1 MSTVGYDFG
10 GALAA
15 AAVRTSCVLRGLPT
29 KAAADG
35 SADSNNKQQLSP
47 FMINIIYL
55 SPTTN
60 NTTFISFKMIISEK
74 ACCAT
79 NFNITRKRAATDT
92 CPKFSSLDRVLII
105 ESARMEAT
113 KVQ

>member
-35 SADSNNKQQLSP
+35 SADSNNTQRLSP
-47 FMINIIYL
+47 FMINIYFL
-55 SPTTN
+55 SPTTKP
-60 NTTFISFKMIISEK
+60 TFISSKS
-74 ACCAT
+74 
-79 NFNITRKRAATDT
+79 
-92 CPKFSSLDRVLII
+92 
-105 ESARMEAT
+105 MENG
-113 KVQ
+113 KDYF